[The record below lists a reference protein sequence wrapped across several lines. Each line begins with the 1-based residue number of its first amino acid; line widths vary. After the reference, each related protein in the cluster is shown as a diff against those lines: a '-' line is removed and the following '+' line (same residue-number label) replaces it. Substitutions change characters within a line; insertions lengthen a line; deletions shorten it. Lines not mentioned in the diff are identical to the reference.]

1 MDSEVFAFS
10 LPRNQE
16 ILSYKNGPL
25 QYDKVKN
32 PVFWITA
39 EFVQIVYAKV
49 KSVKESQDF
58 MKIKYGE
65 DVLSECDSIIE
76 DIKDMILELTD
87 TGLFTTVGYTPM
99 TLVYREKTP
108 KISVEVQGDLGLC
121 ESFEDDIKSSF
132 ERIKE
137 YVKSYGYVTG
147 FGTWERDNQMRPGTN
162 DLTTF
167 RVYQMLIQK

>member
-1 MDSEVFAFS
+1 MKY
-10 LPRNQE
+10 LK
-16 ILSYKNGPL
+16 SYKL
-25 QYDKVKN
+25 FETTHEEIMDVH
-32 PVFWITA
+32 
-39 EFVQIVYAKV
+39 
-49 KSVKESQDF
+49 
-58 MKIKYGE
+58 YG
-65 DVLSECDSIIE
+65 VNVVSECDSIIE
-76 DIKDMILELTD
+76 DIKDMLLELAD
-87 TGLFTTVGYTPM
+87 AGLFASVGYTPM

-147 FGTWERDNQMRPGTN
+147 FGTWDRDNQMRPGTN